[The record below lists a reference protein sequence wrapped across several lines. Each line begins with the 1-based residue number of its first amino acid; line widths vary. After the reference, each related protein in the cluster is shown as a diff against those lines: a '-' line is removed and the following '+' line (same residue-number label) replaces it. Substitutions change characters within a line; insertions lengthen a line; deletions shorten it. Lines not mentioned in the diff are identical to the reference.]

1 MKYKDLFHKIVF
13 FGALTLLLVGIPFC
27 RPFMTIGGI
36 ILIVNW
42 FLEFNFI
49 EKYHKIVR
57 NKPLLISLL
66 FFMLYFVGM
75 IYTENTRE
83 GWQEIWMKTPLL
95 FLPIIFATSES
106 LTKQHFQNFL
116 KIYLIGVM
124 ISSVY
129 GFIMYHSKDLIDK
142 REIAVFISY
151 IRFEMNLCFALFVS
165 MYLIVK
171 ERDKKW
177 QTYIIFLFLA
187 WFLFLIFYIGAL
199 TAISIAICV
208 SLYVVLKKMIESK
221 NKIYRIFLPLLLLI
235 TSVTS
240 ISYTAILIKQYY
252 KVDEKDKSFDNLTA
266 YGNTYLPLAENSI
279 IENGNYVYAYICKKE
294 LEEAWNERSN
304 IKFSHKDTHNQ
315 HKIENTLIRYLNSK
329 GLRKDRQGVEH
340 LSDEEITHIENGIA
354 NVVYLNKLGFKSRLY
369 GLLWE
374 LSDYKTN
381 GSISGYTIPQRFEL
395 WKNSLFLIKKY
406 PFIGVGTG
414 DVKQKF
420 AKQLQISQSPLQDS
434 NKLSHNQFLFFI
446 MQFGVIGFLI
456 ILYSII
462 FPFITNKTYK
472 HDLFVIFILIVFLAM
487 LTDDTFQRQDGLTF
501 FAFFYFFFLF
511 LTPQKENLLKEN
523 TSDKNFT
530 REI

>member
-13 FGALTLLLVGIPFC
+13 LGALTLLLVGIPFC

-42 FLEFNFI
+42 FLEFKFI
-49 EKYHKIVR
+49 ERYHKIVR

-75 IYTENTRE
+75 IYTENTHE

-106 LTKQHFQNFL
+106 LTKKYFHNFL
-116 KIYLIGVM
+116 KIYLIGVV

-129 GFIMYHSKDLIDK
+129 GLIVYHSKGLIDK

-151 IRFEMNLCFALFVS
+151 IRFEMNLCFALFVGI
-165 MYLIVK
+165 YLIVK

-187 WFLFLIFYIGAL
+187 WFLFLIFYMGAL
-199 TAISIAICV
+199 TAIGIIVCV
-208 SLYVVLKKMIESK
+208 SLCFVLKKMIESK
-221 NKIYRIFLPLLLLI
+221 NKLYRVFLPLLLVIAFI
-235 TSVTS
+235 TG
-240 ISYTAILIKQYY
+240 ISYTTILTTQYY
-252 KVDEKDKSFDNLTA
+252 KVHDKGNPSDSLTA
-266 YGNTYLPLAENSI
+266 YGNTYLPLPENRI
-279 IENGNYVYAYICKKE
+279 IENGHYVHAYICKKE

-304 IKFSHKDTHNQ
+304 IKLSHKDTYNQ

-329 GLRKDRQGVEH
+329 GLRKDRQGVEQ

-354 NVVYLNKLGFKSRLY
+354 NVMYLNKFGLKSRLY

-374 LSDYKTN
+374 MSDYTIN
-381 GSISGYTIPQRFEL
+381 GSISGYTIPQRLEL
-395 WKNSLFLIKKY
+395 WKNSLFLIKKH

-414 DVKQKF
+414 DVKQEF
-420 AKQLQISQSPLQDS
+420 NKQLQISQSPLQDF

-446 MQFGVIGFLI
+446 IQFGIIGFLI
-456 ILYSII
+456 ILFSII
-462 FPFITNKTYK
+462 YPFIIHKTYK
-472 HDLFVIFILIVFLAM
+472 HDLFLICMFIVALAM

-501 FAFFYFFFLF
+501 FAFFYSFFLF
-511 LTPQKENLLKEN
+511 LMPRTEENIKR
-523 TSDKNFT
+523 KY
-530 REI
+530 R